1 MPRIWRVAIVE
12 QHTLVRRGLM
22 SLLSASPGVRLAA
35 SVAEPGALA
44 AALAEAAPA
53 EPAGPAPRLDVVVL
67 GLPARSDETHD
78 TVVEEACGLARVL
91 IVADFTDGRPVAAAL
106 RAGAHG
112 CVGRM
117 SAEDELLGAVDTV
130 ARGGIHV
137 DPVLAD
143 HLHAELRQ
151 PWAAAPPTLARRE
164 IETLRWLA
172 AGLTHR
178 QIARRMALTEAT
190 VSTYVKRIRNK
201 LGVGNKA
208 DLTRKA
214 FELGLLP
221 GPEAQRPASGTTDP
235 SPHDVRKTAAA

>member
-1 MPRIWRVAIVE
+1 MPRILRVAIVE

-22 SLLSASPGVRLAA
+22 SLLSASPRIRVAT
-35 SVAEPGALA
+35 SVAGPGDLAGALA
-44 AALAEAAPA
+44 AATPA
-53 EPAGPAPRLDVVVL
+53 EPAGAAPQLDVVVL
-67 GLPARSDETHD
+67 GLSARSDEAHD
-78 TVVEEACGLARVL
+78 TVVEEARGLGRVL
-91 IVADFTDGRPVAAAL
+91 VVADFTDGRPVAAAL

-137 DPVLAD
+137 DPALAG

-151 PWAAAPPTLARRE
+151 PWAADPPALARRE

-208 DLTRKA
+208 ELTRKA

-221 GPEAQRPASGTTDP
+221 GPEEQRPAADP
-235 SPHDVRKTAAA
+235 SPGGVRKPAAA

>member
-12 QHTLVRRGLM
+12 QHSLVRRGLV
-22 SLLSASPGVRLAA
+22 SLLSASPPTRLAA
-35 SVAEPGALA
+35 AVSEPGELAL
-44 AALAEAAPA
+44 ALAESGPA
-53 EPAGPAPRLDVVVL
+53 EPVGAAGHLDVIVL
-67 GLPARSDETHD
+67 GLSAEADEAPD
-78 TVVEEACGLARVL
+78 GVVEAVSELGRVL
-91 IVADFTDGRPVAAAL
+91 VVADFADGRPVAAAL

-112 CVGRM
+112 CVSRT
-117 SAEDELLGAVDTV
+117 AEEDELLSAVDTV

-137 DPVLAD
+137 GPALAG

-151 PWAAAPPTLARRE
+151 PPAAGPPALARRE
-164 IETLRWLA
+164 VETLRWLA
-172 AGLTHR
+172 RGLTHR

-214 FELGLLP
+214 YELGLIP
-221 GPEAQRPASGTTDP
+221 GQEGHRPAAAGPEGTAK
-235 SPHDVRKTAAA
+235 RAAA